1 MTQRTAGRFTVVVTM
16 AALLALCA
24 TALAGAPKPGTYQGA
39 LAAPRTTYLV
49 SMKLSGVKL
58 THITLSNVPIYCSGG
73 GPAIPVAFPGSKLSA
88 AGRFTANA
96 TVRIKVGPKKGQIGE
111 KLTLS
116 GRFAHG
122 KVTGTLKTVFVGF
135 TGCSGSSRFSAKR

>member
-1 MTQRTAGRFTVVVTM
+1 MKQARRIAILAT
-16 AALLALCA
+16 AALLALSA
-24 TALAGAPKPGTYQGA
+24 TALAGKPKSGIYHGA

-49 SMKLSGVKL
+49 SMRLAGVKL
-58 THITLSNVPIYCSGG
+58 THVTLSNVPIYCSGG
-73 GPAIPVAFPGSKLSA
+73 GPAIPVTFPAAKISA
-88 AGRFTANA
+88 AGRFTVKA

-122 KVTGTLKTVFVGF
+122 KVSGTLETVFVSF
-135 TGCSGSSRFSAKR
+135 AQCSGRSRFTAAR